1 MKTTANISRPSYSQQ
16 AMRRHRAGA
25 APGAPASA
33 GWAGRAAGGAA
44 DIRATGERLGSYWGY
59 RPGRSGFSAE
69 AEPPSGGS
77 AVGTATGTAT
87 GVVSTPV
94 DAAPGSSGYCAA
106 WPAAGSAIGV
116 TGAATR
122 GEWSMTGGI
131 LGAFGR
137 PGWACSA
144 AGTWASFLGETG
156 RRAVAAPRGL
166 GAARAASARRCSSD
180 RAW

>member
-25 APGAPASA
+25 APGAPACA
-33 GWAGRAAGGAA
+33 GWAVRAAGGAA

-59 RPGRSGFSAE
+59 RPGRAGVSA
-69 AEPPSGGS
+69 GG
-77 AVGTATGTAT
+77 GG
-87 GVVSTPV
+87 G
-94 DAAPGSSGYCAA
+94 GGRGGGGG
-106 WPAAGSAIGV
+106 AGRGGGGAIGV

-137 PGWACSA
+137 
-144 AGTWASFLGETG
+144 
-156 RRAVAAPRGL
+156 
-166 GAARAASARRCSSD
+166 
-180 RAW
+180 